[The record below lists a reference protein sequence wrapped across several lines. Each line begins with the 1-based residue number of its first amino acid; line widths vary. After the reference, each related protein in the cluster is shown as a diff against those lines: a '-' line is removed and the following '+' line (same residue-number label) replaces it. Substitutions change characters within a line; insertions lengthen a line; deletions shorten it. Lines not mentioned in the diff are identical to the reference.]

1 MNIGGYGFKMKDL
14 VILAYKDGHDPAA
27 AIMVNGQI
35 VAAVEE
41 ERFTRCKHDPGA
53 FPKNSIDYCVSELAK
68 INKEITHVVYARRK
82 PIDTAIQV
90 FRYYFTHPFQIIW
103 NYRFVMS
110 HLKVTVKGVKNQII
124 GNSQYKKIRKDFPK
138 LPEKIYSIDH
148 HTGHAAS
155 AYYFSGFKNALVIT
169 WDGKGEAT
177 TITVSLGLNGKLNRI
192 YEWGIFSSLGF
203 VYSGITELLGFTPN
217 DGEYKVMGM
226 AALGKPKFDLSDL
239 FNIHSFNGKNSPINP
254 RWVMNIDKYLHHKKI
269 FISDSNKFDIAASF
283 QYYLELICLRIVSYW
298 LEKTKM
304 DHLVIAGGVG
314 LNVKVNQRLWEELQL
329 RDIYIQ
335 PAAGDA
341 GLVLGA
347 CALLQVK
354 FSNNL
359 VQKLDNVYLGPSYK
373 SDLIQDELAHSNL
386 IYTKISNPSDVAAD
400 LISKNKIVGWFQGRM
415 EFGPR
420 ALGNRSILAN
430 PTHSKMQE
438 IVNSKIKFREEF
450 RPFCPSIEENTA
462 LELIEKSKISKFMT
476 ISFSAKNN
484 VRERIPAVV
493 HLDNSTRIQTV
504 NQNDNF
510 LYFQILESLED
521 RIGIKAVLN
530 TSMNVRG
537 EPMCESPKDA
547 INFFKNTNVDALIIG
562 SYLVLRE
569 QQAQEYKSEV
579 TENRLKTNY

>member
-1 MNIGGYGFKMKDL
+1 
-14 VILAYKDGHDPAA
+14 
-27 AIMVNGQI
+27 
-35 VAAVEE
+35 
-41 ERFTRCKHDPGA
+41 
-53 FPKNSIDYCVSELAK
+53 
-68 INKEITHVVYARRK
+68 
-82 PIDTAIQV
+82 
-90 FRYYFTHPFQIIW
+90 
-103 NYRFVMS
+103 
-110 HLKVTVKGVKNQII
+110 
-124 GNSQYKKIRKDFPK
+124 
-138 LPEKIYSIDH
+138 
-148 HTGHAAS
+148 
-155 AYYFSGFKNALVIT
+155 
-169 WDGKGEAT
+169 
-177 TITVSLGLNGKLNRI
+177 
-192 YEWGIFSSLGF
+192 
-203 VYSGITELLGFTPN
+203 
-217 DGEYKVMGM
+217 
-226 AALGKPKFDLSDL
+226 
-239 FNIHSFNGKNSPINP
+239 
-254 RWVMNIDKYLHHKKI
+254 
-269 FISDSNKFDIAASF
+269 
-283 QYYLELICLRIVSYW
+283 
-298 LEKTKM
+298 M

-329 RDIYIQ
+329 RDIYVQ

-359 VQKLDNVYLGPSYK
+359 VQKLDNVYLGPSYN

-386 IYTKISNPSDVAAD
+386 IYTKINSPSDVAAD

-430 PTHSKMQE
+430 PTHPKMQE

-462 LELIEKSKISKFMT
+462 LRLIEKSKISKFMT

-510 LYFQILESLED
+510 LYFQILESLEN

-569 QQAQEYKSEV
+569 QQAQEYRSEV